1 MEERDTVTI
10 RGHFALN
17 ARLVRVVVYKSIFIT
32 SDYCLNLLEVFS
44 GNKLN
49 LLLQMKEVKWIKRE
63 RKKESERERERE
75 R

>member
-1 MEERDTVTI
+1 MI
-10 RGHFALN
+10 SRGHFALKVN

-32 SDYCLNLLEVFS
+32 SDYCFNLLEVFS

-75 R
+75 REIDR